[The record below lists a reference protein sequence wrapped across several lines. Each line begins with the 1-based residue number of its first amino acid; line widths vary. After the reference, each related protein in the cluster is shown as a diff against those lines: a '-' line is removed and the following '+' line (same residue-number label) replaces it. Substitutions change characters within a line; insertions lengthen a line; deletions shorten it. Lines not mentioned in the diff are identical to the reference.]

1 VREHGRSL
9 VASPLDDRGPR
20 AVSAAAAAEQRR
32 PDSSSG
38 SGSSSTMVEEGTVVL
53 LRDMEPARFNH
64 HLAVVLPDSGAECQ
78 EKVVRLITDDHV
90 APHEL
95 DDGVGEPPQPMRV
108 RPACLRVARPLG
120 QTRLLQYGCASE
132 RIIVRG
138 LQQRGLPPEC
148 ITAVLSHLE
157 ISPVRTSHVTTVACS
172 SQSEVEHASKPE
184 YTLSMATVLQPGDS
198 DGWVSGPDAAL
209 YDDEEYA
216 ELLDED
222 PDAPQF
228 NEWLIF
234 DFGGNDAQRRQQP
247 SPPASPGPGPAYPPE
262 PDKPLAPLAPLAAA
276 VPANSKDLVVVVP
289 APQPPRTCRVQVHRV
304 SLRIPIMPDGPL
316 AVRRFYLQ
324 AGYSVPPDSL
334 PSAAAAA
341 AAAAAG
347 PAAAAAGPAA
357 AGGSRTWQQ
366 DQSDP
371 DPLPTT
377 PQDETDWGE

>member
-1 VREHGRSL
+1 M
-9 VASPLDDRGPR
+9 PR
-20 AVSAAAAAEQRR
+20 NQ
-32 PDSSSG
+32 
-38 SGSSSTMVEEGTVVL
+38 
-53 LRDMEPARFNH
+53 
-64 HLAVVLPDSGAECQ
+64 
-78 EKVVRLITDDHV
+78 
-90 APHEL
+90 
-95 DDGVGEPPQPMRV
+95 
-108 RPACLRVARPLG
+108 
-120 QTRLLQYGCASE
+120 
-132 RIIVRG
+132 
-138 LQQRGLPPEC
+138 
-148 ITAVLSHLE
+148 
-157 ISPVRTSHVTTVACS
+157 
-172 SQSEVEHASKPE
+172 

-276 VPANSKDLVVVVP
+276 VPANSKDLVVAVP
-289 APQPPRTCRVQVHRV
+289 APQSPRTCRVQVHRV

-324 AGYSVPPDSL
+324 AGYSVPADSAL
-334 PSAAAAA
+334 PSAAA